1 MARRICTY
9 SETTY
14 THNTQTHTDTHRHAR
29 IACRSLA
36 AEVFR
41 SSRRCSSYAAP
52 AGPSG
57 PAESGECWPTSFHW
71 YAFYFSAKVRQSWP
85 RETETEQSIPEIAS
99 GTRDSQQQQ
108 HVLPA

>member
-41 SSRRCSSYAAP
+41 SSRRCSSYAAD
-52 AGPSG
+52 G